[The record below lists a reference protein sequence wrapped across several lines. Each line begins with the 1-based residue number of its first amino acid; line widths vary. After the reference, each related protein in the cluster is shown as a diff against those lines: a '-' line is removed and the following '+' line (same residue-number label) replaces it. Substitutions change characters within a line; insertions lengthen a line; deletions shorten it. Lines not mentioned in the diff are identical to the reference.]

1 MGPGHGWPQW
11 GKCRQISV
19 PGEVVV
25 LGEVQGNV
33 DASERV
39 NISSEGSEVNWTSA
53 QRRASRTFRAAV
65 FTRCSAWTVG

>member
-25 LGEVQGNV
+25 LGEAQGNV

-39 NISSEGSEVNWTSA
+39 NISSEGSLSGDV
-53 QRRASRTFRAAV
+53 
-65 FTRCSAWTVG
+65 

>member
-1 MGPGHGWPQW
+1 VWGLLTNMGPGHGWPQW

-25 LGEVQGNV
+25 LGEAQGNV

-39 NISSEGSEVNWTSA
+39 NISSEGSLSGDV
-53 QRRASRTFRAAV
+53 
-65 FTRCSAWTVG
+65 